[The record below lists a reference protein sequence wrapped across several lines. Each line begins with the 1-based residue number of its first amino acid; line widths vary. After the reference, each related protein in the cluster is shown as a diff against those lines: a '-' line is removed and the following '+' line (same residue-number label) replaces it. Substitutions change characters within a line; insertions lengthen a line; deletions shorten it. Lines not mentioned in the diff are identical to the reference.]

1 MSVFTLSARGK
12 ITPRDLYMDYKYIR
26 VYFKGSLHLACCGM
40 NNFTFYMSLF
50 LTITIIIT
58 IRVV

>member
-12 ITPRDLYMDYKYIR
+12 ITPRDLYMGYKYIR
-26 VYFKGSLHLACCGM
+26 VYFKGSLHLACCGI

-50 LTITIIIT
+50 LAIIIT

>member
-12 ITPRDLYMDYKYIR
+12 ITPQDLYMGYKYIR
-26 VYFKGSLHLACCGM
+26 VYLKGSLHLACCGIIS
-40 NNFTFYMSLF
+40 NFTFYMPLF
-50 LTITIIIT
+50 LAIIIT